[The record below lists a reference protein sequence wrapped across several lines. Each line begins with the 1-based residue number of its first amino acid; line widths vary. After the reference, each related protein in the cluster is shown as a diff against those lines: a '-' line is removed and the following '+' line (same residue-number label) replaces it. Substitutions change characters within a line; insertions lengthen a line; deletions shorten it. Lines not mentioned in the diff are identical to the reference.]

1 MHDWNALL
9 TAATGRVARLIDEVD
24 LTASVPACPEWCV
37 ADLVEHLGSVHQWAR
52 HAVLE
57 GTPEGRPEDA
67 PADLS
72 ELAAWYAGHAG
83 DLVETLAT
91 TDPAAPAWTFG
102 RGVGT
107 AGWWARRQTHEVSIH
122 TYDLLSAAGREE
134 EWQPDPVLAWDG
146 VREVQDTFYLRQVK
160 MARTEPLAGTLVLE
174 ATDVPGGADPVRIGD
189 GEPHVHLRGTARELL
204 LLLWHRA
211 TTDDPAAAPPERL
224 RRFVHDFSAWH
235 ASHSRVGRIV
245 QYEFD
250 ALPPEH
256 RSEVAALRRAIE
268 RVMQRVLEGGV
279 THPALEGPQPG
290 RGQAL
295 LCQAIPSGDV
305 TQQC

>member
-1 MHDWNALL
+1 MSEITGAQSLVRSLEAAGADDIFGIPGGAILPAYDPLMDSSIRHILVRHEQGAGHAAQGYA
-9 TAATGRVARLIDEVD
+9 AATGRVARLIDEVD

-211 TTDDPAAAPPERL
+211 TTDDPAAAPLLAE
-224 RRFVHDFSAWH
+224 
-235 ASHSRVGRIV
+235 
-245 QYEFD
+245 
-250 ALPPEH
+250 
-256 RSEVAALRRAIE
+256 AI
-268 RVMQRVLEGGV
+268 
-279 THPALEGPQPG
+279 TP
-290 RGQAL
+290 
-295 LCQAIPSGDV
+295 
-305 TQQC
+305 

>member
-52 HAVLE
+52 HAVAE

-91 TDPAAPAWTFG
+91 TDPAASAWTFG

-107 AGWWARRQTHEVSIH
+107 AGWWARRQTHEALMHS
-122 TYDLLSAAGREE
+122 YDMLSAVGREE
-134 EWQPDPVLAWDG
+134 EWQPDPAVAWDG

-211 TTDDPAAAPPERL
+211 TTDDPAAAPLLAE
-224 RRFVHDFSAWH
+224 
-235 ASHSRVGRIV
+235 
-245 QYEFD
+245 
-250 ALPPEH
+250 
-256 RSEVAALRRAIE
+256 AI
-268 RVMQRVLEGGV
+268 
-279 THPALEGPQPG
+279 TP
-290 RGQAL
+290 
-295 LCQAIPSGDV
+295 
-305 TQQC
+305 